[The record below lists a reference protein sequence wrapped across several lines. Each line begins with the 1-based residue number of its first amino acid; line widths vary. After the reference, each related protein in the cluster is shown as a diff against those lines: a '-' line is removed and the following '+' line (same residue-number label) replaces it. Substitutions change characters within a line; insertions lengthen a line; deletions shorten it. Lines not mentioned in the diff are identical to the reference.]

1 MRSRKEMK
9 KRFFSFTIFILL
21 IAIFTS
27 IQIKLKAAVIY
38 SDNNLGSYE
47 MTTRVEFNQLGTNTT
62 HFLDL
67 GNTMKSGV
75 LYSQQVNVLTQKQTA
90 DSKVVTWAI
99 GGQTDF
105 TRRTIIG
112 IAQDYENIILTG

>member
-27 IQIKLKAAVIY
+27 IQIKLKAAIIY

-112 IAQDYENIILTG
+112 IA

>member
-1 MRSRKEMK
+1 
-9 KRFFSFTIFILL
+9 
-21 IAIFTS
+21 
-27 IQIKLKAAVIY
+27 
-38 SDNNLGSYE
+38 
-47 MTTRVEFNQLGTNTT
+47 
-62 HFLDL
+62 
-67 GNTMKSGV
+67 MKSGV

-112 IAQDYENIILTG
+112 IA